1 MLLFISDNDDEFAKI
16 KLTLGRS
23 VKHFRDRREL
33 IDTLTRDSQSIAN
46 VVIIGA
52 NMDLGSALSLA
63 EELRLSHPTVGVLLL
78 RKKVETAVLSQA
90 MGAGIRDVLSLNEPE
105 AIVVAC
111 KRSEEISRRQSLI
124 VSNGNT
130 ANHTGTIT
138 VIHGPRDGLG
148 ATTIATNLALA
159 LSATPD
165 AKICLVDALP
175 TYGDIAVRLRINT
188 TKSWA
193 DLIELALVDDEALHA
208 TLVTVKDGPSVLVA
222 PRDEPS
228 VEFDGSAFVTQVLRP
243 LQERFSN
250 LIIDTDSRSNLF
262 TREILR
268 IADRVVLCTDLDLAS
283 LKNLKLRLKELAS
296 LGLDENQFLLI
307 VNKSD
312 LQVGVNLKDIP
323 ELIGLSIAASL
334 PWDPDVTRLANEG
347 NAIAVDRP
355 RSSLSHSIQHIIEAL
370 QTTVSTAAKSKSRTR
385 RSA

>member
-1 MLLFISDNDDEFAKI
+1 MFLFISESEDEFAKI

-23 VKHFRDRREL
+23 VKHVRDRREL
-33 IDTLTRDSQSIAN
+33 IEVLNRDSQAVSN

-52 NMDLGSALSLA
+52 NLDLGSALSLA

-111 KRSEEISRRQSLI
+111 KRSEEISRRQSLN

-130 ANHTGTIT
+130 AHHSGTIT
-138 VIHGPRDGLG
+138 VIHGARDGLG
-148 ATTIATNLALA
+148 TTTIATNLAMA
-159 LSATPD
+159 LSASPE
-165 AKICLVDALP
+165 AKICLIDALP

-222 PRDEPS
+222 PRDES
-228 VEFDGSAFVTQVLRP
+228 TIEFDGNAFVNQVLRP

-250 LIIDTDSRSNLF
+250 LIIDTDSRTDPF

-268 IADRVVLCTDLDLAS
+268 ISDRVVLCTDLDLAS
-283 LKNLKLRLKELAS
+283 LKNLKIRLKELTS
-296 LGLDENQFLLI
+296 LGLDESQFLLI

-323 ELIGLSIAASL
+323 ELIGLSVVASL
-334 PWDPDVTRLANEG
+334 PWDSDVTRLANEG

-355 RSSLSHSIQHIIEAL
+355 RSGLSHSIQHIMEAL
-370 QTTVSTAAKSKSRTR
+370 QTTVSSTSKSKSRTR